1 MGGRLEGKTAIVT
14 GGSSGIGRAS
24 ALRFAE
30 EGAGVVIAVIRPD
43 PREGGQST
51 HEVVRANGGRA
62 EYIATDV
69 INPAA
74 VDALVT
80 KAIKVFGDFHIIMT
94 AAGTVG
100 PTGDSRLVDITEFDQ
115 HLALNLRAT
124 FLCVQRSLRH
134 FAEKRYGKV
143 VTVASNFGLVGVPQ
157 LTAYCAGKAAVIGM
171 TRALAIEFGP
181 VGLNINA
188 LCPGATRTAIN
199 VHFRADPEVHRV
211 WQQMTPLRMADA
223 NYTADPRDMANAALY
238 LASDESRFMTGA
250 CLVVDGGWIAQ

>member
-1 MGGRLEGKTAIVT
+1 MGGRLAGKTAIVT

-24 ALRFAE
+24 ALKFGE
-30 EGAGVVIAVIRPD
+30 EGANVAVADIRPD

-51 HEVVRANGGRA
+51 HEVVRAKGGRA

-69 INPAA
+69 TNPAA
-74 VDALVT
+74 VDALVART
-80 KAIKVFGDFHIIMT
+80 IHAFGDLHIIMT
-94 AAGTVG
+94 AAGNVG
-100 PTGDSRLVDITEFDQ
+100 PTGDSRLIDITEFDQ

-124 FLCVQRSLRH
+124 FLCVQRALRH
-134 FAEKRYGKV
+134 FAEKRYGKII
-143 VTVASNFGLVGVPQ
+143 TVASNFGLVGVPQ

-171 TRALAIEFGP
+171 MRSLAIEFGP
-181 VGLNINA
+181 LGLNINA

-199 VHFRADPEVHRV
+199 VHFRADPEVQRV
-211 WQQMTPLRMADA
+211 WQQMTPLRMDDG

>member
-1 MGGRLEGKTAIVT
+1 MGGRLNGKIAIVT

-30 EGAGVVIAVIRPD
+30 EGASVVIADIRPD

-51 HEVVRANGGRA
+51 HDVVRSNGGHA
-62 EYIATDV
+62 EYLATDV
-69 INPAA
+69 TSPAA
-74 VDALVT
+74 VDALVART
-80 KAIKVFGDFHIIMT
+80 IQVFGDLHIVMT
-94 AAGTVG
+94 AAGNVG
-100 PTGDSRLVDITEFDQ
+100 PTGDSRLVDITEFDR
-115 HLALNLRAT
+115 HLALNVRAT
-124 FLCVQRSLRH
+124 FLCVQRALAH
-134 FAEKRYGKV
+134 LAEKRYGKV
-143 VTVASNFGLVGVPQ
+143 LTVASNFGLVGVPH

-181 VGLNINA
+181 LGVNINA

-199 VHFRADPEVHRV
+199 THFRADPEVQRV
-211 WQQMTPLRMADA
+211 WQQMTPLRMADGG
-223 NYTADPRDMANAALY
+223 YIADPRDLANAALY

>member
-1 MGGRLEGKTAIVT
+1 VGGRLEGRTAIVT

-30 EGAGVVIAVIRPD
+30 EGASVVIADIRPD

-51 HEVVRANGGRA
+51 HEVVRANGGHA
-62 EYIATDV
+62 EYVATDV
-69 INPAA
+69 TNPAA
-74 VDALVT
+74 VDALVAGT
-80 KAIKVFGDFHIIMT
+80 LKVFGDLHIIMT
-94 AAGTVG
+94 AAGNVG
-100 PTGDSRLVDITEFDQ
+100 PTGDSRLVDLAEFDQ

-124 FLCVQRSLRH
+124 FVCVQRALRH
-134 FAEKRYGKV
+134 LAEKRYGKV

-171 TRALAIEFGP
+171 TRALAVEFGP
-181 VGLNINA
+181 LGVNINA

-199 VHFRADPEVHRV
+199 VHFRADPELQRV

-223 NYTADPRDMANAALY
+223 NYTADPRDMGNAALY

-250 CLVVDGGWIAQ
+250 CLVIDGGWIAQ